1 MTELA
6 PNNYKRWSMP
16 VREQKPFPSLQV
28 DLSKNVNKKFFT
40 KIPKI
45 PEERTI
51 IEVAGKK
58 YSKEELEETLRSS
71 YEKIEMIS
79 NIYVVV
85 KSLNC
90 YHPLIIMIL
99 LGLRIYNFIG
109 GFELTAFF
117 ENNFV
122 FCFRCTC
129 SSSRTRKKN

>member
-1 MTELA
+1 
-6 PNNYKRWSMP
+6 MP

-28 DLSKNVNKKFFT
+28 DLKNNVSKKFFT

-79 NIYVVV
+79 KILKQQEQAVQD
-85 KSLNC
+85 KIQSLTWKENR
-90 YHPLIIMIL
+90 IKKKKEWL
-99 LGLRIYNFIG
+99 LKAISDENASLRYS
-109 GFELTAFF
+109 
-117 ENNFV
+117 V
-122 FCFRCTC
+122 
-129 SSSRTRKKN
+129 